1 MCFLE
6 KESGEKEVDSNR
18 EKEVDSFFIPSEIL
32 RDRTLSILESIIEYL
47 KEVRKL
53 SFVEISRVINRDE
66 RNVWTIYNRAK
77 KKRGGAK

>member
-1 MCFLE
+1 MLK
-6 KESGEKEVDSNR
+6 KEVGEKEVNLNG

-32 RDRTLSILESIIEYL
+32 RDRTLSVLESIIEYL

-53 SFVEISRVINRDE
+53 SFVEISKVINRDE

-77 KKRGGAK
+77 KKRGGTK

>member
-1 MCFLE
+1 MLE
-6 KESGEKEVDSNR
+6 KESGEKEAPLDGER
-18 EKEVDSFFIPSEIL
+18 EAESFFIPSEVI
-32 RDRTLSILESIIEYL
+32 RDRMLSVLESIVEYL

-77 KKRGGAK
+77 KKRGGKA